1 MHLDWL
7 SQFGYL
13 GLFFGSFIA
22 ATLVPLSSEGIMMA
36 LIYAGLDIKLCIIVA
51 TFGNWLGS
59 LSSFWL
65 GYVGRMDLVEKWL
78 HIKEDKVKKWEPRVV
93 KYSIWM
99 ALLSWL
105 PFIGDVMA
113 VALGFFRCRFGKM
126 ALFIFIGKLIRYVF
140 WGYVTFVVMQ
150 KMK

>member
-7 SQFGYL
+7 SQFGYP

-113 VALGFFRCRFGKM
+113 VALGFFRCRFSKM

-140 WGYVTFVVMQ
+140 WGFVTFVVMQ

>member
-7 SQFGYL
+7 SQFGYP

-51 TFGNWLGS
+51 TLGNWLGS